1 MTIKQVVIPPPPEK
15 ITAAERLQGAQHGQA
30 YQEWMSA
37 LDVLKDAIF
46 LHDQEFRI
54 LRCNKAY
61 QQCAGIPFDKIIGQP
76 YYEVFPKT
84 SAATPCCLRA
94 MKKATAIAATAAAEE
109 KVLVGDTSY
118 RSRAFAIHDEQG
130 VYLYSVHI
138 LEDISRHQHQ
148 EELTAALLELSTSL
162 EVLDEKTL
170 LQRGLD
176 TVQRLTA
183 SRIGFL
189 HFISED
195 QNEIELVTW
204 SSDTLASYCTAV
216 FDRHYPLS
224 AAGIWV
230 DTVLKKQPVII
241 NDYPTAAGKKG
252 LPAGHAPL
260 QRFLSVPVFEGPL
273 VRMII
278 GVGNAARDYDE
289 HDVETLQLFS
299 YDLYRIVQRKRAEA
313 KLYEHGQELLF
324 RNRIAQIFL
333 THSHDQ
339 IYPEVLKVILEATGS
354 RFGIFGYLNDE
365 EALVVPSMTQEI
377 WDKCQIFGKAHVF
390 PKATW
395 SNSSWPRAILE
406 KKTIYANEPA
416 CKTPEGHIAITRHIS
431 LPILFQDKVIGLF
444 QVANKETDYSEAD
457 IQTLESLGKY
467 LAPLLNARLEGKRAE
482 EMITNILESIDEG
495 FITINRDFEIISTN
509 RAYAE
514 SVGSPLGEIIGR
526 HCYKISHHIDQPCYL
541 NGEDCAVKHVF
552 DTGLARTTL
561 HTHYDAAGQPIY
573 VETKAF
579 ALQKND
585 LGEVQTAIEI
595 VVDITDKKASEEEIH
610 RLAFYDPL
618 TRLPNRRLLLD
629 RLQQAFISGDRDGQ
643 YGAVLFLDLDHFKT
657 LNDTRGHA
665 IGDLLL
671 VEVAGRLQATVREGD
686 TVSRQGGDEFVV
698 LLKNLSE
705 EKQVAITQAGHVAE
719 KIRAVLG
726 RPFSLAGQEQH
737 ITASI
742 GISLFCSHDTTTEEL
757 FKHADTAM
765 YQSKHSGRNTVRFFD
780 PAMQSALEAASAMEA
795 DLRQAIQQGQFR
807 LHYQPQTDSNG
818 RIIGAE
824 ALLRWTHPGRG
835 AVSPTAFIPLAE
847 ETGLI
852 LPIGHWVLEE
862 ACAQLKAWSGIA
874 AATGLRLAVNVS
886 ARQFRQPDF
895 VAEVRQVIAATGID
909 PASLKLELTESLVLM
924 DVADTIAKMQVLGAM
939 GIGFSMDDF
948 GTGYSSLSQLK
959 RLPLEQLKI
968 DQSFIRDLG
977 SGPHDA
983 AIIETIIAMGRTL
996 GFHVI
1001 AEGVE
1006 TEEQLA
1012 FLVRVGCHAY
1022 QGYLFSRPVSAVDFQ
1037 RLLEVG
1043 VIERS

>member
-1 MTIKQVVIPPPPEK
+1 MTKERLHLQHKAILDQLPFGVSYLDHTYAFLEANLFLTELIGLPWELLAGKKCYEVVGEYKDDQSRQGLDKVCSFCRIEEARRTGEKQVLERFFAGRWLRVTTVPEQDDCGEV
-15 ITAAERLQGAQHGQA
+15 TH
-30 YQEWMSA
+30 
-37 LDVLKDAIF
+37 F
-46 LHDQEFRI
+46 LEI
-54 LRCNKAY
+54 
-61 QQCAGIPFDKIIGQP
+61 
-76 YYEVFPKT
+76 V
-84 SAATPCCLRA
+84 
-94 MKKATAIAATAAAEE
+94 
-109 KVLVGDTSY
+109 
-118 RSRAFAIHDEQG
+118 
-130 VYLYSVHI
+130 
-138 LEDISRHQHQ
+138 EDIS
-148 EELTAALLELSTSL
+148 
-162 EVLDEKTL
+162 
-170 LQRGLD
+170 LQ
-176 TVQRLTA
+176 
-183 SRIGFL
+183 
-189 HFISED
+189 
-195 QNEIELVTW
+195 
-204 SSDTLASYCTAV
+204 
-216 FDRHYPLS
+216 
-224 AAGIWV
+224 
-230 DTVLKKQPVII
+230 KK
-241 NDYPTAAGKKG
+241 
-252 LPAGHAPL
+252 
-260 QRFLSVPVFEGPL
+260 
-273 VRMII
+273 
-278 GVGNAARDYDE
+278 
-289 HDVETLQLFS
+289 
-299 YDLYRIVQRKRAEA
+299 AEA
-313 KLYEHGQELLF
+313 KLHERSQELLF
-324 RNRIAQIFL
+324 HNRIAQIFL
-333 THSHDQ
+333 TKSHEQ
-339 IYPEVLKVILEATGS
+339 IFAEVLPVVLEATGS
-354 RFGIFGYLNDE
+354 QYGIFGYLNE
-365 EALVVPSMTQEI
+365 EGALLVPSMTSEVLGQ
-377 WDKCQIFGKAHVF
+377 CQIFGKAHVF
-390 PKATW
+390 PEDTW
-395 SNSSWPRAILE
+395 TNSSWPRAIRE
-406 KKTIYANEPA
+406 KKTISANEAA
-416 CKTPEGHIAITRHIS
+416 CRTPEGHIAITRHVS
-431 LPILFQDKVIGLF
+431 LPIIFQDKAIGLF
-444 QVANKETDYSEAD
+444 QVANKATDYTEAD
-457 IQTLESLGKY
+457 IQRLESLASY
-467 LAPLLNARLEGKRAE
+467 LAPLLNARLAGKRAE
-482 EMITNILESIDEG
+482 DLVASVLDSIDEG
-495 FITINRDFEIISTN
+495 FIIINRDFKIISSN

-514 SVGSPLGEIIGR
+514 SVGSPMGEIIG
-526 HCYKISHHIDQPCYL
+526 QPCYKVSHHL
-541 NGEDCAVKHVF
+541 DLPCYLDGEDCPVKHVF
-552 DTGLARTTL
+552 DTGEPRTTI
-561 HTHYDAAGQPIY
+561 HTHYDVTGQRIY
-573 VETKAF
+573 VKNKAF

-585 LGEVQTAIEI
+585 LGEVQTVIEI
-595 VVDITDKKASEEEIH
+595 VVDITAKNHREAEIH
-610 RLAFYDPL
+610 HLAFYDPL
-618 TRLPNRRLLLD
+618 TSLPNRRLLLD

-968 DQSFIRDLG
+968 DQSFICDLNTG
-977 SGPHDA
+977 LHDA
-983 AIIETIIAMGRTL
+983 EIVKTIIAMGRIL

-1006 TEEQLA
+1006 TEEQLT
-1012 FLVRVGCHAY
+1012 FLANAGCDAY
-1022 QGYLFSRPVSAVDFQ
+1022 QGYLFSRPVPAMEFKS
-1037 RLLEVG
+1037 LLEAG
-1043 VIERS
+1043 AIERK